1 MNTEK
6 LFKIILIFILVCNL
20 IGCYSVKNKENFT
33 VKVKQGVHNINNQME
48 KFGQKNCKIM
58 LEKYWPMGLFY
69 VKHTDKI
76 CKDSEMKKDFL
87 NMIRAS
93 ELDLKCPKSTP
104 TTTSK
109 KEQVQSEKQNNQIKP
124 IQLTWNNKQIKP
136 IQLKWKAE
144 DLQASLKK
152 WKKSYY
158 RKEDYA
164 IRMRKYYLGKIDKLK
179 EKIKEYKEEIKEYEK
194 AFTII
199 SSSEQELKKQKEEQ
213 KKDQKNYMK
222 MLEKLNKTESKW
234 MRR

>member
-6 LFKIILIFILVCNL
+6 LFKIILILILVCNL

-33 VKVKQGVHNINNQME
+33 VKVKQGVHNINNQIE
-48 KFGQKNCKIM
+48 KFSQKKCKNCN
-58 LEKYWPMGLFY
+58 KYWPMGLFY

-109 KEQVQSEKQNNQIKP
+109 KEQVQCETQNRLI
-124 IQLTWNNKQIKP
+124 T
-136 IQLKWKAE
+136 QLKSKVE
-144 DLQASLKK
+144 DLQGSVKF
-152 WKKSYY
+152 WKKL
-158 RKEDYA
+158 RLETFK
-164 IRMRKYYLGKIDKLK
+164 RTKKMRDSLIAEIKKL
-179 EKIKEYKEEIKEYEK
+179 KEEIKEYEK